1 MLPVMRAAATVTLR
15 DVATLAGVS
24 VATASKALRGDRRI
38 SEATRERV
46 RATADRLDYTPNALA
61 QSFASGRSRTIG
73 IFTHRA
79 QTPFARP
86 VLIGAIKELGL
97 LGHAVLLFDADVRGG
112 RWRDEDV
119 RRLQARKAEGV
130 LVVGT
135 NNELVSRSVTD
146 RFDSPVV
153 YAFTDSDD
161 PADPVFQIDS
171 IGAGRLAVEHLLAG
185 GRRRIAH
192 VTGRRDS
199 LSVRGRESG
208 MTAAL
213 TKAGLR
219 PAHPPL
225 YGAWTQDSGALGVE
239 QLITAGVQM
248 DAIFCGNDSIAFG
261 ALEVLAARGIRV
273 PDDVA
278 IVGVDNW
285 EGVMLDQGS
294 RRLASVDLHLDRLGA
309 AAARLLALGDD
320 GDDTSVPDPA
330 SPQRRVVTPTLVEG
344 PSSAAG

>member
-1 MLPVMRAAATVTLR
+1 MRAAAPVTLR
-15 DVATLAGVS
+15 DVAVLAGVS

-73 IFTHRA
+73 VFTHRA
-79 QTPFARP
+79 QTPFTRP

-97 LGHAVLLFDADVRGG
+97 LGHATLVFDADVRGG

-171 IGAGRLAVEHLLAG
+171 AGAGRLAVEHLLAT

-192 VTGRRDS
+192 VTGGRDS
-199 LSVRGRESG
+199 LSVRGRETG
-208 MTAAL
+208 MAETLAA
-213 TKAGLR
+213 AGLR
-219 PAHPPL
+219 TAHPPL
-225 YGAWTQDSGALGVE
+225 YGGWSQDWGATGTE
-239 QLITAGVQM
+239 QLITAGVQL

-261 ALEVLAARGIRV
+261 ALRVLEAHGVRV
-273 PDDVA
+273 PDDIA

-285 EGVMLDQGS
+285 EGVMLDQGT
-294 RRLASVDLHLDRLGA
+294 RRLTSVDLRLERLGA
-309 AAARLLALGDD
+309 AAARRLALGEDA
-320 GDDTSVPDPA
+320 DDTHAPEPA
-330 SPQRRVVTPTLVEG
+330 NPQRRVVTPVLVEG
-344 PSSAAG
+344 PSTATA